1 MAENENEGKE
11 NEGMSTGKKVVAGA
25 AIGVAVPAAVGV
37 AKKLI
42 GDSDDQ
48 EEGGGGRSPQGGRGA
63 SRSSSSGRSGS
74 SGTKK
79 RTGTTAKSGSR
90 RTTGSGSSSRASGS
104 RSRSGTSRSRSTR
117 STSSSNRRSSSSS
130 SGGTNRTKEQLY
142 NQAKRL
148 GIEGRSTMT
157 KAQLERAINRTRSRS

>member
-1 MAENENEGKE
+1 MEDNDNEGL
-11 NEGMSTGKKVVAGA
+11 STGKKVVAGA

-42 GDSDDQ
+42 GDRDDHD
-48 EEGGGGRSPQGGRGA
+48 EGGGDAGRSRQGGRSA
-63 SRSSSSGRSGS
+63 ARSSSSGRSRS

-79 RTGTTAKSGSR
+79 RTGSTAKSGSR

-104 RSRSGTSRSRSTR
+104 RSRPGTSRSRSTR
-117 STSSSNRRSSSSS
+117 STSSSRGRSSGSSG
-130 SGGTNRTKEQLY
+130 GGTNRTKEQLY

-157 KAQLERAINRTRSRS
+157 KAQLERAINRARS

>member
-1 MAENENEGKE
+1 MEENE

-42 GDSDDQ
+42 GDSDDE
-48 EEGGGGRSPQGGRGA
+48 EEGGGDAGRSQQGGRSTA
-63 SRSSSSGRSGS
+63 RSSSSSRSRS

-79 RTGTTAKSGSR
+79 RTGSTAKSGSQR
-90 RTTGSGSSSRASGS
+90 KTGSGSSSRASGS
-104 RSRSGTSRSRSTR
+104 RARSGTSRSRSTR
-117 STSSSNRRSSSSS
+117 STSSSSRGSSSSS
-130 SGGTNRTKEQLY
+130 SGGSNRTKEQLY
-142 NQAKRL
+142 NQAKRM

-157 KAQLERAINRTRSRS
+157 KAQLERAINRARSRS